1 MSETLIPLLIEKLE
15 TRISEEQ
22 QQTEEEIKELAGLL
36 AKVAELLPRIH
47 PAPEPY
53 YKSELTI
60 LDRIEEHSEKTV
72 GSFRT
77 ETRLTLLENGKL
89 YFVRTNSGMRDSI
102 AWEFDNW
109 QEISITS
116 AVEQF
121 GLNALVEGT
130 ETKLDEALAG
140 YEARARD
147 EEPGLVVAFKP
158 EIPA

>member
-1 MSETLIPLLIEKLE
+1 
-15 TRISEEQ
+15 
-22 QQTEEEIKELAGLL
+22 
-36 AKVAELLPRIH
+36 
-47 PAPEPY
+47 
-53 YKSELTI
+53 
-60 LDRIEEHSEKTV
+60 
-72 GSFRT
+72 
-77 ETRLTLLENGKL
+77 
-89 YFVRTNSGMRDSI
+89 MRDSI

>member
-1 MSETLIPLLIEKLE
+1 LLIEKLE

-22 QQTEEEIKELAGLL
+22 QQIKEEIQELAGLL
-36 AKVAELLPRIH
+36 AKIAVLLPHIH

-77 ETRLTLLENGKL
+77 ETCLKLLENGKL

-121 GLNALVEGT
+121 GYNEIVEGT

-140 YEARARD
+140 YVDKAKDR
-147 EEPGLVVAFKP
+147 EPGLVVAFKP